1 MILRPR
7 YPMMFLLA
15 LVTAFL
21 LWYAI
26 AGPRRERISERQ
38 LMVPLTLVN
47 IPRNLVITSDVR
59 EAVAVR
65 LRGAVSR
72 AFESAVQP
80 EVVLDLRGAQSGV
93 HTFPIEEP
101 DIRLP
106 PDVSVVSVDPPE
118 ITLTL
123 EQLETR
129 TLPVRPV
136 IQGTPAPGF
145 VLGEVRVVP
154 NTLTVQGPG
163 SLLSALE
170 VVESTA
176 VSVEGATTTVET
188 AVQPRLPHPLLRPLT
203 SVPLLVVAEIMPAPP
218 QPTPTPKPASRRRP

>member
-1 MILRPR
+1 MLRPR
-7 YPMMFLLA
+7 YPAMFLLA
-15 LVTAFL
+15 LVAAFL
-21 LWYAI
+21 LWYAV

-59 EAVAVR
+59 ESVAVR

-72 AFESAVQP
+72 AFDSAIQP
-80 EVVLDLRGAQSGV
+80 EVVLDLRGAQPGS
-93 HTFPIEEP
+93 HSYPIEES

-118 ITLTL
+118 IRLTL
-123 EQLETR
+123 ERMETK
-129 TLPVRPV
+129 TLPVRAV
-136 IQGTPAPGF
+136 IQGTPAAGF

-154 NTLTVQGPG
+154 DTLTVQGPG
-163 SLLSALE
+163 SLLKALD
-170 VVESTA
+170 VVESTP

-188 AVQPRLPHPLLRPLT
+188 AVQPRIPHPLLRPLT
-203 SVPLLVVAEIMPAPP
+203 SVPLLVVAEVMPA
-218 QPTPTPKPASRRRP
+218 PTPTPAPTARPAGRRRR